1 MKKKLRYIGVA
12 FAIFVLLITAI
23 FTFTA
28 SAEGGAAY
36 DVELPPYVVYD
47 PEGEIMIEDSEG
59 NLLLREDITLQEA
72 VDACPEGGRV
82 EFLRAIVL
90 DGTAENAVINVSRSC
105 TIAPLNSELVEQLG
119 LSGDRNV
126 SIIQNGPNSAG
137 FNLTSSEATLAFDG
151 CRINAI
157 DVDYTVE
164 TNAEAGEKTVIGA
177 GNYPIVTSSEGC
189 DINLILQD
197 VTLYVGSL
205 VCTDE
210 DADLTFIGG
219 DHYTTY
225 GAKGTATGTALI
237 ECLGNAN
244 ISTYGSPT
252 TGMPSLFYI
261 QEGGTSVFSF
271 IPAAAESEVNV
282 HLYQCA
288 VGGDTPDINMVSNLH
303 PGTRI
308 YTEQAILATKLAPN
322 MIGEFEDGQY
332 PIILGTETHIANII
346 DINNVQSEID
356 LINTIFS
363 MLWLDMAWY
372 EEYFGVDRET
382 LASIPG
388 ITLPGGACVA
398 PEGSLYAYDYFET
411 EYAILRKLASQDVLG
426 EGILIEYIEFGAT
439 LLLYTVD
446 NATVEFY
453 DNDGNLYETVV
464 APVGS
469 SVISSYEGFI
479 YEYTESNGF
488 YQWCNTGYWV
498 TEDNRRANSIY
509 ATTGVTRYYPEK
521 TVQAKMTGLQY
532 NLTVS
537 TYFTI
542 NIGVTNVL
550 PENVVISAVNGVDD
564 PEYSILY
571 NSNSDGYRAY
581 PVVTI
586 EPYFISRLDNAK
598 ITMTVS
604 MRGIVGGSCDV
615 TQSIKGI
622 SAYKYMQTVL
632 ADSAAAKPQFSHEV
646 HVMMADLMRYC
657 VVTVSFAS
665 HGDLLST
672 DLTWANVVA
681 YDEEGKRTTYCTGAY
696 NTAPALYS
704 PSKGYDY
711 RWLLTD
717 LGDGYVGDD
726 GFLSAE
732 PDSPLGIQAAKDDY
746 SNFIGYVNFFTYNYF
761 SAAPRLLIY
770 FAEGDT
776 DNDHFPDKAIYHV
789 EVVIEEGWI
798 PGEFKDEGEGYN
810 WGRTEYIMD
819 DTWEHGLYGTSHHF
833 VYKEV
838 DGVYYFT
845 NFTTVIDNSKGDNG
859 DATDMYEKGMI
870 SESDLAYVLPAD
882 IPFYNLDKQWTINLY
897 YNNMEGY
904 GFSYS
909 EGGVISGTYSL
920 ASYYCAMKRDWDGT
934 HDSEAPGPT
943 LNSDMHEISD
953 YVYAIYAC
961 SQSIANY
968 RFSQAINSNG
978 EIVEY

>member
-12 FAIFVLLITAI
+12 FAIFVLSITAI

-47 PEGEIMIEDSEG
+47 TEGEIMIEDSEG

-271 IPAAAESEVNV
+271 IPAASESEANV

-363 MLWLDMAWY
+363 MLWLQSD
-372 EEYFGVDRET
+372 
-382 LASIPG
+382 
-388 ITLPGGACVA
+388 
-398 PEGSLYAYDYFET
+398 
-411 EYAILRKLASQDVLG
+411 EYA
-426 EGILIEYIEFGAT
+426 
-439 LLLYTVD
+439 
-446 NATVEFY
+446 
-453 DNDGNLYETVV
+453 
-464 APVGS
+464 
-469 SVISSYEGFI
+469 
-479 YEYTESNGF
+479 
-488 YQWCNTGYWV
+488 
-498 TEDNRRANSIY
+498 
-509 ATTGVTRYYPEK
+509 
-521 TVQAKMTGLQY
+521 
-532 NLTVS
+532 
-537 TYFTI
+537 
-542 NIGVTNVL
+542 
-550 PENVVISAVNGVDD
+550 
-564 PEYSILY
+564 
-571 NSNSDGYRAY
+571 
-581 PVVTI
+581 
-586 EPYFISRLDNAK
+586 
-598 ITMTVS
+598 
-604 MRGIVGGSCDV
+604 
-615 TQSIKGI
+615 
-622 SAYKYMQTVL
+622 
-632 ADSAAAKPQFSHEV
+632 
-646 HVMMADLMRYC
+646 
-657 VVTVSFAS
+657 
-665 HGDLLST
+665 HG
-672 DLTWANVVA
+672 
-681 YDEEGKRTTYCTGAY
+681 
-696 NTAPALYS
+696 
-704 PSKGYDY
+704 
-711 RWLLTD
+711 
-717 LGDGYVGDD
+717 
-726 GFLSAE
+726 
-732 PDSPLGIQAAKDDY
+732 
-746 SNFIGYVNFFTYNYF
+746 
-761 SAAPRLLIY
+761 
-770 FAEGDT
+770 
-776 DNDHFPDKAIYHV
+776 
-789 EVVIEEGWI
+789 
-798 PGEFKDEGEGYN
+798 
-810 WGRTEYIMD
+810 
-819 DTWEHGLYGTSHHF
+819 
-833 VYKEV
+833 
-838 DGVYYFT
+838 
-845 NFTTVIDNSKGDNG
+845 
-859 DATDMYEKGMI
+859 
-870 SESDLAYVLPAD
+870 
-882 IPFYNLDKQWTINLY
+882 
-897 YNNMEGY
+897 
-904 GFSYS
+904 
-909 EGGVISGTYSL
+909 
-920 ASYYCAMKRDWDGT
+920 
-934 HDSEAPGPT
+934 
-943 LNSDMHEISD
+943 
-953 YVYAIYAC
+953 
-961 SQSIANY
+961 
-968 RFSQAINSNG
+968 
-978 EIVEY
+978 

>member
-1 MKKKLRYIGVA
+1 MKKKIRYIGIA
-12 FAIFVLLITAI
+12 FAIFILTITAI

-28 SAEGGAAY
+28 SAEDGTAYNIEVPPYIAY
-36 DVELPPYVVYD
+36 DAN
-47 PEGEIMIEDSEG
+47 GEIMIEDGEG
-59 NLLLREDITLQEA
+59 NLLLRVDITLQEV

-90 DGTAENAVINVSRSC
+90 DGTAENAVINVNRSC
-105 TIAPLNSELVEQLG
+105 TIAPVNSELAEQLG

-126 SIIQNGPNSAG
+126 SIIQNGPNTAG
-137 FNLTSSEATLAFDG
+137 FNITSSGATLAFDG

-157 DVDYTVE
+157 DVDYTVTVDEVSGE
-164 TNAEAGEKTVIGA
+164 TVVEGA

-189 DINLILQD
+189 DLNLVLRD
-197 VTLYVGSL
+197 VTLYLGSL

-210 DADLTFIGG
+210 NVDITVIGG

-225 GAKGTATGTALI
+225 GAKGTATNSALI
-237 ECLGNAN
+237 ECLGNAD
-244 ISTYGSPT
+244 IRTYGSPT
-252 TGMPSLFYI
+252 TYMPSLFYI
-261 QEGGTSVFSF
+261 QEGCTSAFSF
-271 IPAAAESEVNV
+271 IPVVPDSEVNV
-282 HLYQCA
+282 HLYQFA
-288 VGGDTPDINMVSNLH
+288 AAGDTPDINMISNLH
-303 PGTRI
+303 PGTHV

-322 MIGEFEDGQY
+322 MIGDFEDGQY
-332 PIILGTETHIANII
+332 PIILGSETNIANIV
-346 DINNVQSEID
+346 DVNNVQSEID

-372 EEYFGVDRET
+372 EEYFGMDRET
-382 LASIPG
+382 IASIPG
-388 ITLPGGACVA
+388 VILPGGACVA
-398 PEGSLYAYDYFET
+398 AEGTLCVYDNFYTET
-411 EYAILRKLASQDVLG
+411 AVLRKLASQDVLG
-426 EGILIEYIEFGAT
+426 EGILVEYIEFGAT

-464 APVGS
+464 VPVGS
-469 SVISSYEGFI
+469 PVNPSYEGFI
-479 YEYTESNGF
+479 CEYTESNGF

-498 TEDNRRANSIY
+498 TEDNQRANGIY

-550 PENVVISAVNGVDD
+550 PENVVISAVNGVPD

-571 NSNSDGYRAY
+571 NSNSEGYRAY
-581 PVVTI
+581 PIITI
-586 EPYFISRLDNAK
+586 EPYYISRLDNAE

-604 MRGIVGGSCDV
+604 MRGIVGGSCEV
-615 TQSIKGI
+615 TQYIKGI

-646 HVMMADLMRYC
+646 HVMMADLMRFC
-657 VVTVSFAS
+657 VITVSFAS
-665 HGDLLST
+665 HSDIFST
-672 DLTWANVVA
+672 DTSWANVVA
-681 YDEEGKRTTYCTGAY
+681 YDDEGQRVVYRVGAY

-717 LGDGYVGDD
+717 LGDEYIGED
-726 GFLSAE
+726 GLLSAE

-776 DNDHFPDKAIYHV
+776 DDDHFPDKAIYHV
-789 EVVIEEGWI
+789 EVVVEEGWI

-819 DTWEHGLYGTSHHF
+819 DTWEHGVYGTSHHF

-845 NFTTVIDNSKGDNG
+845 SFTTVIDDSKGDNG
-859 DATDMYEKGMI
+859 DATDMYENGMI
-870 SESDLAYVLPAD
+870 AENDLAYVLPGG
-882 IPFYNLDKQWTINLY
+882 IPFYNLDKQWTIYLY

-934 HDSEAPGPT
+934 QDSEAPGPN
-943 LNSDMHEISD
+943 LDSAMYEISD

-961 SQSIANY
+961 SESIANY